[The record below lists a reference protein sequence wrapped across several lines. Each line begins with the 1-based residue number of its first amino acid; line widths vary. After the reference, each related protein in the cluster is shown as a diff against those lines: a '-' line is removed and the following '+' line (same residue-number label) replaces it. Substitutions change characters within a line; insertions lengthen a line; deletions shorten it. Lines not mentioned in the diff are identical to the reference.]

1 MPTFRQAMGEPTVP
15 PVTQHL
21 YPLMQSVSLPQGAP
35 APPLPGMQD
44 VVLMVSMPLACA
56 EQAVE

>member
-1 MPTFRQAMGEPTVP
+1 MPTLRQAMGEPAAP

-35 APPLPGMQD
+35 VPPLPGMHD
-44 VVLMVSMPLACA
+44 VVLIVSTPLSCA